1 MENLTAFIWLNN
13 TGAWI
18 ELEEGNP
25 VALFQHAY
33 DFANRIRLADETQN
47 TFKWLQA
54 LEEIRAI
61 YYTASRSPANLI

>member
-18 ELEEGNP
+18 EIEQGSP

-33 DFANRIRLADETQN
+33 DFANRIRLADESQN
-47 TFKWLQA
+47 PHKWFQA
-54 LEEIRAI
+54 LEEVRAI
-61 YYTASRSPANLI
+61 YQTT